1 MKTEALK
8 QKKRELEAK
17 LMEIERAV
25 TTFTRKIVYIRE
37 DGAQNNGIPVDVS
50 FQPKPPKKS
59 TNAKK

>member
-1 MKTEALK
+1 LKTEALK

-50 FQPKPPKKS
+50 F
-59 TNAKK
+59 

>member
-1 MKTEALK
+1 LKTEALK

-37 DGAQNNGIPVDVS
+37 DGA
-50 FQPKPPKKS
+50 
-59 TNAKK
+59 